1 MWYDPTK
8 TDILIPTLLFMGLV
22 IGYIVSA
29 RRGINLFVR
38 HIPGLDAIDEAIG
51 RATEM
56 GKPILYSPGL
66 DEMDQAATVA
76 SMNILGRIAA
86 KAATYNTRVT
96 VPNRDP
102 IVMSV
107 AQEVVRS
114 GYMEAGRPD
123 LYRDED
129 VFYVTYS
136 QFGYAAAVAGYM
148 VRERP
153 AANFF
158 IGHFYAESLIMAES
172 GQTTGAIQIAGTDSD
187 SQLPFF
193 ITSCDYTLIGEELYA
208 ASVYLGKEPMLLGS
222 LKAQDM
228 AKLILILYMLAGVAA
243 AWFGV
248 NLDFW
253 SATAAAGAG
262 G

>member
-1 MWYDPTK
+1 
-8 TDILIPTLLFMGLV
+8 
-22 IGYIVSA
+22 
-29 RRGINLFVR
+29 
-38 HIPGLDAIDEAIG
+38 
-51 RATEM
+51 
-56 GKPILYSPGL
+56 
-66 DEMDQAATVA
+66 
-76 SMNILGRIAA
+76 
-86 KAATYNTRVT
+86 
-96 VPNRDP
+96 
-102 IVMSV
+102 
-107 AQEVVRS
+107 
-114 GYMEAGRPD
+114 
-123 LYRDED
+123 
-129 VFYVTYS
+129 
-136 QFGYAAAVAGYM
+136 
-148 VRERP
+148 
-153 AANFF
+153 
-158 IGHFYAESLIMAES
+158 MAES

-193 ITSCDYTLIGEELYA
+193 ITSCDYTLIGEKLDA

>member
-1 MWYDPTK
+1 MWYDPAK